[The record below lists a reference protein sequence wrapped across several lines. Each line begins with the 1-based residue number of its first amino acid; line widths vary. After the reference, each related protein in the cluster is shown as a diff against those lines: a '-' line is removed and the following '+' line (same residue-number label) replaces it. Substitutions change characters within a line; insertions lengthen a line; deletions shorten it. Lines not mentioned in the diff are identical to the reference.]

1 MPKKYDT
8 NPLDPD
14 FPQKAKEAQT
24 ETLPNLN
31 AETRR
36 FSSAAPTEEQTR
48 RFADAD
54 FSEYQTSPFDGQNV
68 PQTFHAARLA
78 DMNRASSRNVPK
90 VGLPEKWLVGL
101 PYIPWY
107 IGLIASL
114 IILFVVPKS
123 ETKVRF
129 HAAQGLA
136 AHLAILIV
144 TAILFGLGDN
154 ITSFAYLGG
163 KIFQLITTIML
174 IVFAVK
180 AWTGKPVHI
189 EAVDDLTEWLEEK
202 IKPRN

>member
-8 NPLDPD
+8 NPLDPE
-14 FPQKAKEAQT
+14 FPNKVREAQT
-24 ETLPNLN
+24 ETLQNLN
-31 AETRR
+31 AETQQFP
-36 FSSAAPTEEQTR
+36 FSAPTEEQTR
-48 RFADAD
+48 KFGDAD
-54 FSEYQTSPFDGQNV
+54 FASYSSPFDGQDIPV
-68 PQTFHAARLA
+68 TYRTAKLA
-78 DMNRASSRNVPK
+78 DMNQASSREVSK
-90 VGLPEKWLVGL
+90 VGMPEKWLIGL

-107 IGLIASL
+107 IGLVASL

-144 TAILFGLGDN
+144 SAVLGGLGKVTDVADVGN
-154 ITSFAYLGG
+154 G
-163 KIFQLITTIML
+163 IFQVVTMIML

-180 AWTGKPVHI
+180 AWKGKPVHI
-189 EAVDDLTEWLEEK
+189 ESVDDLTEWLEDK